1 MRYLEAYDLIG
12 TALTSNNLAFP
23 TTEPLIAQFF
33 DDHVVNVAL
42 KCLRKV
48 NTEELSPSSTNIAFT
63 NPDIQ
68 SNKFTSQIFK
78 VETTDDNGNKV
89 AIPFVPE
96 SAVLSGDDTTIS
108 HLGYYFKTDISRG
121 DVANTSTFGNISGN
135 SNTLTIGST
144 AHGLAVGDYVVLSEV
159 LANNTPANQNYYD
172 EFVNQKRF
180 KVVSSWDADTFS
192 VKVTSNAVAGA
203 AFDDDTIS
211 GKWVEDTKKIYF
223 NKSVSDTVTVYYY
236 ALPEVKSSNKSK
248 VDLPDQLIT
257 AAMHYAFADIYFLTS
272 NLELGSSHRSL
283 ANSIE
288 AEFIKINR
296 NREAMQDILPAPLQD
311 FI

>member
-1 MRYLEAYDLIG
+1 M
-12 TALTSNNLAFP
+12 
-23 TTEPLIAQFF
+23 
-33 DDHVVNVAL
+33 
-42 KCLRKV
+42 
-48 NTEELSPSSTNIAFT
+48 
-63 NPDIQ
+63 
-68 SNKFTSQIFK
+68 
-78 VETTDDNGNKV
+78 
-89 AIPFVPE
+89 
-96 SAVLSGDDTTIS
+96 SGDDTTIS

-121 DVANTSTFGNISGN
+121 DVADTTAFGSASGSN
-135 SNTLTIGST
+135 NTLTVVST
-144 AHGLAVGDYVVLSEV
+144 AHGLAVGDYVILSEV
-159 LANNTPANQNYYD
+159 LANNTAANQNYYD

-180 KVVSSWDADTFS
+180 KVLTTADANTFT
-192 VKVTSNAVAGA
+192 VTVTSNAVAAA
-203 AFDDDTIS
+203 AFASDTIS